1 MHDLFHSCF
10 KGTAENLIEAGRRL
24 LAFHIKPGESA
35 DMSLVQ
41 FHKLVKQVRA
51 SGGPSH
57 PLVHADLL
65 TDVFMNAFAHTS
77 YGPAS
82 EPRKDVIVSEWMQ
95 SRDKSGPKMTLTHLR
110 RLLTE
115 SIDMGHLCKS
125 VPTFSEAPNPIR
137 SPNSTPDDPTYA
149 MAASGGG
156 GGGSSVDRRKSE
168 GVKDK
173 SKGSNDRNR
182 TRSPTALT
190 TTKPKGG
197 TLEALYDDIS
207 SQGMSV
213 IKTHFPHL
221 IDELTR
227 KVKLC
232 NKLGDKHGV
241 ATRFL
246 DAERFQQINQEIR
259 EIKGMSTEDRQA
271 WMLFRETGQG
281 KNITFGQLLRKA
293 PTIDEDGKIMK
304 SMSARR
310 HAAAPPQ
317 LEAASSKL
325 VGPSQQEASTLKSA
339 MKEQV
344 SAITLM
350 KEKKVSA
357 NTKKASV
364 NALKSAP
371 QEPNSPK
378 MVMLDQVTD
387 EVLAEMGISSIHMT
401 PKKIQRLKKS
411 LAKIN
416 WADDLDGGSS
426 DEDASDEYED
436 VSDDE

>member
-1 MHDLFHSCF
+1 L
-10 KGTAENLIEAGRRL
+10 
-24 LAFHIKPGESA
+24 
-35 DMSLVQ
+35 
-41 FHKLVKQVRA
+41 
-51 SGGPSH
+51 
-57 PLVHADLL
+57 PLVSVVRNMTDLL
-65 TDVFMNAFAHTS
+65 IDVFMNAFYQTS
-77 YGPAS
+77 YGPSS
-82 EPRKDVIVSEWMQ
+82 EPRKDVIVSEWIK

-110 RLLTE
+110 QLLTE

-125 VPTFSEAPNPIR
+125 VPITSEAPNPIR

-173 SKGSNDRNR
+173 PKGSNDRNR

-190 TTKPKGG
+190 TTKPKNGG
-197 TLEALYDDIS
+197 TLELLYDDIS

-221 IDELTR
+221 IGELTR

-259 EIKGMSTEDRQA
+259 EIEGMSTEDRQK
-271 WMLFRETGQG
+271 WTLFRETGQG
-281 KNITFGQLLRKA
+281 KNITFGQMLRKA

-325 VGPSQQEASTLKSA
+325 VGPPQHEVSTLKSA
-339 MKEQV
+339 MKDKQ
-344 SAITLM
+344 AIDLM

-371 QEPNSPK
+371 QESNSPK
-378 MVMLDQVTD
+378 MVTLDQVTD

-411 LAKIN
+411 LSKIN

-436 VSDDE
+436 ISDSE